1 MADPSY
7 IDPAT
12 GVLTDGEAWVA
23 LHTCTPTGTKLCQMV
38 SPNDGS
44 STDWSQFLDL
54 IVIVASK
61 SVKASG
67 HGDTLLGYFNN
78 DTSSSYQVQYWR
90 GNGSAVNVSRTTS
103 AFMNLGN
110 SLTEDFHSDASASLI
125 WHIFDINS
133 GKYKS
138 STTQWACDK
147 DGTGA
152 WTGGAYPFVWQSTA
166 AITEIDLNME
176 NANYGAGS
184 MISLFGILPRMVS

>member
-23 LHTCTPTGTKLCQMV
+23 LHTCTPTGTKLCQMT
-38 SPNDGS
+38 SADDGS

-54 IVIVASK
+54 IVIVTSK

-110 SLTEDFHSDASASLI
+110 SLTEDFNSDASATMI
-125 WHIFDINS
+125 WRIYDINS
-133 GKYKS
+133 GKYKN
-138 STTQWACDK
+138 STTEWACYN
-147 DGTGA
+147 TA
-152 WTGGAYPFVWQSTA
+152 TWAVGAYSFVWEDQA

-176 NANYGAGS
+176 DANYDAGTL
-184 MISLFGILPRMVS
+184 ISLFGILPRMVS